1 MNTYDTVDLIV
12 GSVDGENV
20 GTLVGDSVG
29 SVDGEN
35 VGTLVGDDVGRVGK

>member
-1 MNTYDTVDLIV
+1 
-12 GSVDGENV
+12 VDGKNV